1 MEEIQ
6 WKIKLK
12 LNMIALV
19 LATAGTLCF
28 PQILNLKENSLG
40 FTNSI
45 FSVFVWILCFYA
57 VKISL
62 ETIDLQDKRA
72 WLIAVILSFLFTAAM
87 LFGVRLDSVENVN
100 FKDISLWVS
109 LPVLTCLFTVLVRKF
124 WNFLGGMEEKRAVL
138 MAQNLTVQTPQMKER
153 TANLLTFLFLLL
165 CWLPVLLAVYPGFFV
180 YDAQDEYLQVA
191 YRTFSTHHPLV
202 HVLLLGGIICAVH
215 KVTDSYNLG
224 IACYTVFQMILV
236 SGGFTFLL
244 SYLRKKK
251 VSKTLRFISMLYFG
265 LFPVIVMFTLCSAK
279 DALFSTALLLLL
291 ICLLEMNLNSDSFFT
306 SKGWLLLIGASAT
319 GMMLLRNNGLY
330 AFVFLIPF
338 LAFYQK
344 KYRKRV
350 LIWAAISIAGC
361 LLING
366 GLRVA
371 FQADDSENQE
381 ILTVP
386 IQQLA
391 RTYKY
396 EPEVFSEEDVKTL
409 HEILPEEALVMYNA
423 RLSDPVKYRFRN
435 DAFAADKSKYIK
447 LWAKIGLKK
456 PLSYINAWL
465 MTSYG
470 FWYPDTV
477 INVYAGNSVFTF
489 TYKDSSYFGYEV
501 ELPGERDSKIPWLDE
516 VYRRLSLEI
525 EQEKVPIVSMLF
537 SPGGLFWLFAFV
549 FSYMLYRKNY
559 HILMPCIMVLAVWL
573 TVILGPTYLPRY
585 VLIFWFGLP
594 LFAAVLLEEE
604 RFGMRIFPA
613 GEN

>member
-191 YRTFSTHHPLV
+191 SRTFSTHHPLV

-251 VSKTLRFISMLYFG
+251 VSKILRFISMLYFG
-265 LFPVIVMFTLCSAK
+265 FFPVIVMFTLCSAK

-291 ICLLEMNLNSDSFFT
+291 ICLLEMNLDSDGFFT

-435 DAFAADKSKYIK
+435 DAFAADKVKYIK

-489 TYKDSSYFGYEV
+489 TYEDSSYFGYEV
-501 ELPGERDSKIPWLDE
+501 ELPGVRDSKIPWLDE

-604 RFGMRIFPA
+604 RFRTCLTGQ
-613 GEN
+613 

>member
-28 PQILNLKENSLG
+28 PQILNLKESSLG

-45 FSVFVWILCFYA
+45 FSVFVWLLCFYA

-109 LPVLTCLFTVLVRKF
+109 LPILTCLFTVLVRKF

-191 YRTFSTHHPLV
+191 SRTFSTHHPLV

-265 LFPVIVMFTLCSAK
+265 FFPVIVMFTLCSAK

-396 EPEVFSEEDVKTL
+396 ESEVFSEEDVKTL

-435 DAFAADKSKYIK
+435 DAFAADKGKYIK

-604 RFGMRIFPA
+604 RFRTCLTGQ
-613 GEN
+613 

>member
-191 YRTFSTHHPLV
+191 SRTFSTHHPLV

-604 RFGMRIFPA
+604 RFRTCLTGQ
-613 GEN
+613 

>member
-6 WKIKLK
+6 WNIKIKLNIFAF
-12 LNMIALV
+12 L

-28 PQILNLKENSLG
+28 PQILNLKESSLG

-45 FSVFVWILCFYA
+45 FSIFVWILCFYA

-62 ETIDLQDKRA
+62 ETIDLRDRKA
-72 WLIAVILSFLFTAAM
+72 WRIAVILAFLFTTAM

-100 FKDISLWVS
+100 FKDIGLWIS
-109 LPVLTCLFTVLVRKF
+109 LPVLTCLFAVLVRKF

-138 MAQNLTVQTPQMKER
+138 AAQNIAVRTPQMKEK
-153 TANLLTFLFLLL
+153 TADFLTFLFLLL

-191 YRTFSTHHPLV
+191 SRTFTTHHPLV

-224 IACYTVFQMILV
+224 IACYILFQMVLI

-244 SYLRKKK
+244 SYLRRKK
-251 VSKTLRFISMLYFG
+251 VSKGMRLVSILYFG
-265 LFPVIVMFTLCSAK
+265 LFPVVVMFTLCSAK
-279 DALFSTALLLLL
+279 DALFTIALLVLL
-291 ICLLEMNLNSDSFFT
+291 ICLLEMNSDSCKFFA
-306 SKGWLLLIGASAT
+306 SKGWLALSVASAVA
-319 GMMLLRNNGLY
+319 MMLFRNNGIY
-330 AFVFLIPF
+330 AFVILIPF

-344 KYRKRV
+344 ENRKRII
-350 LIWAAISIAGC
+350 IWAVLAVAGC
-361 LLING
+361 LFING
-366 GLRVA
+366 GLKAA
-371 FQADDSENQE
+371 FHAEDSENQE

-396 EPEVFSEEDVKTL
+396 APEVFEEEDINAL
-409 HEILPEEALVMYNA
+409 HEILPEEALVLYNA

-435 DAFAADKSKYIK
+435 EAFAANRTKYMK

-456 PLSYINAWL
+456 PLSYFNAWL

-489 TYKDSSYFGYEV
+489 TYGDSSYFGYEV
-501 ELPGERDSKIPWLDE
+501 EQPGVRDSKIPWLDE

-525 EQEKVPIVSMLF
+525 EQEKVPILSMMF

-559 HILMPCIMVLAVWL
+559 HILMPCLMVLAVWL

-585 VLIFWFGLP
+585 VLILWFALP
-594 LFAAVLLEEE
+594 LFTALLLEEE
-604 RFGMRIFPA
+604 RFRL
-613 GEN
+613 N

>member
-124 WNFLGGMEEKRAVL
+124 WNFLGGMEEKRAAL

-191 YRTFSTHHPLV
+191 SRTFSTHHPLV

-251 VSKTLRFISMLYFG
+251 VSKTLRLISMLYFG

-279 DALFSTALLLLL
+279 DALFSTALLILL
-291 ICLLEMNLNSDSFFT
+291 ICLLEMNLDSDRFFD
-306 SKGWLLLIGASAT
+306 SKGWLLLTGASAT

-366 GLRVA
+366 GLKVA
-371 FQADDSENQE
+371 FHADDSENQE

-409 HEILPEEALVMYNA
+409 HEILPEEVLVMYNA

-435 DAFAADKSKYIK
+435 DDFAADKGKYIK

-604 RFGMRIFPA
+604 RFRTCLTGQ
-613 GEN
+613 